1 MKVPQIWSASQSV
14 GSWVTAVAMAVLGA
28 SPGDAVS
35 RAMSDLSQSNS
46 ESKSSSMQHIEHNGL
61 AVDVSISQLD
71 TNGGR
76 LGPLVGQPAMVQVTL
91 TDARTGAPVV
101 GIRPRAW
108 MNSRPSDMV
117 ADEVACTDKIRRL
130 MSGRL
135 GSRADIDLNRYVIL
149 AMNHDRTISII
160 DPFLD
165 FSPTK
170 LESLVTLPSVGL
182 DWVLTQDQNALYVSM
197 PDVDE
202 VAVIDTRTRKLLRTL
217 ETGPGSR
224 PGRILLQPDGRHIW
238 VGLDG
243 SDQLAVFDASTHNLI
258 ETVTVEAGL
267 HTLASTPDSRFVY
280 VTNGTADTVSAVDAQ
295 TFTVLASMRV
305 GKTPVAL
312 TYSPAA
318 RRFYVGSLNGNE
330 IAIIDPQDHRIS
342 GHIPTVP
349 GVVMLAVEPEGR
361 FVFAANQIESRLS
374 VVDTAINRVIASA
387 AVVKGPDQIRFT
399 ERYAYVR
406 GIESEKF
413 TLLDLREARKGN
425 VMPLDLQAG
434 LHAPSGAPEQLGIAP
449 MIVPTPEGN
458 GAIIANAPDAT
469 LHLYQEGMMAPMGT
483 FSNYKRMPRGIL
495 VLDRSLKEV
504 APGVYRAPV
513 TFTKVGRYDVPLLI
527 DRPRTM
533 HCFQV
538 TVKDSEIGVSTA
550 AVPKPPIVRTH
561 FGTEPVQARVPTALA
576 FTLTDPATQQPIMG
590 IRDVQ
595 VLLFEPPGTW
605 QHRQHAREVEP
616 GRYAI
621 TQSFPHA
628 GEYRVMVQT
637 LSQRLRYAD
646 GVPAVLQVVSSTVQ
660 STKQMQRAAG
670 RRP

>member
-1 MKVPQIWSASQSV
+1 M
-14 GSWVTAVAMAVLGA
+14 
-28 SPGDAVS
+28 
-35 RAMSDLSQSNS
+35 
-46 ESKSSSMQHIEHNGL
+46 
-61 AVDVSISQLD
+61 
-71 TNGGR
+71 
-76 LGPLVGQPAMVQVTL
+76 
-91 TDARTGAPVV
+91 
-101 GIRPRAW
+101 
-108 MNSRPSDMV
+108 
-117 ADEVACTDKIRRL
+117 
-130 MSGRL
+130 
-135 GSRADIDLNRYVIL
+135 
-149 AMNHDRTISII
+149 
-160 DPFLD
+160 
-165 FSPTK
+165 
-170 LESLVTLPSVGL
+170 
-182 DWVLTQDQNALYVSM
+182 
-197 PDVDE
+197 
-202 VAVIDTRTRKLLRTL
+202 IDTRTRKLLRTL

-295 TFTVLASMRV
+295 TFTVLASMQV
-305 GKTPVAL
+305 GKTPIAL

-458 GAIIANAPDAT
+458 GVIIANAPDAT

-504 APGVYRAPV
+504 APGVYQAPV
-513 TFTKVGRYDVPLLI
+513 TFTKAGRYDIPLLI

-533 HCFQV
+533 HCFQA
-538 TVKDSEIGVSTA
+538 TVKESTTGVSIA
-550 AVPKPPIVRTH
+550 AASKLPIVRPN
-561 FGTEPVQARVPTALA
+561 FGTEPVPAKVPTALT
-576 FTLTDPATQQPIMG
+576 FTLIDTQTKEPIAG
-590 IRDVQ
+590 LRDVQ
-595 VLLFEPPGTW
+595 VLVFEPPGTW
-605 QHRQHAREVEP
+605 QQRHHAREVEP
-616 GRYAI
+616 GRYTV
-621 TQSFPHA
+621 TQAFPHA

-637 LSQRLRYAD
+637 LRGHLRYAQ
-646 GVPAVLQVVSSTVQ
+646 GTAIVQQVIGAAPRSE
-660 STKQMQRAAG
+660 KQMQRAEG